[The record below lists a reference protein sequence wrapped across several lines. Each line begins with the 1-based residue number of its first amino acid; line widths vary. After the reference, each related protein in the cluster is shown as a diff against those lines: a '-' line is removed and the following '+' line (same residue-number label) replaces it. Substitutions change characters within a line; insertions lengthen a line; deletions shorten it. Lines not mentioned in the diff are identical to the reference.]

1 MPSAAYGKF
10 SGCSRRPVP
19 SPRPLPT
26 DHQRVSR
33 GSRSPQPDP
42 RPQVAHYRALGVA
55 SCSTLRLMVQN
66 GLRWRERRT
75 GTNRASPGCPTL
87 VTRNLSAPLRG
98 DPHRPPTPP
107 RGPGVLSKVTRIQ
120 ELPWRGRA
128 GHSPSWRAA
137 GCRQD
142 RGWMDRS
149 AEGSARG
156 AGVGLPLM
164 GAGGSPARGQLTP
177 ACAYRMKGGWR
188 EQDPRLVLSAAVA
201 SQRCTNGKR
210 VAVAPINVG
219 FPRGQCRFTR
229 LLFLC
234 LSEPVAGLHPRARTL
249 LSPEG
254 WPQAT
259 DPGFPFP
266 KVKDPGGTSM
276 IFLKLLYTFISFIL
290 LLCPCFL

>member
-1 MPSAAYGKF
+1 MPRATYGKF

-19 SPRPLPT
+19 SLRPLPT

-33 GSRSPQPDP
+33 GSRSPWPDP

-107 RGPGVLSKVTRIQ
+107 RGPGLLSKVTRIQ

-164 GAGGSPARGQLTP
+164 GAGGSPESADSLHLP
-177 ACAYRMKGGWR
+177 APT
-188 EQDPRLVLSAAVA
+188 E
-201 SQRCTNGKR
+201 
-210 VAVAPINVG
+210 
-219 FPRGQCRFTR
+219 
-229 LLFLC
+229 
-234 LSEPVAGLHPRARTL
+234 
-249 LSPEG
+249 
-254 WPQAT
+254 
-259 DPGFPFP
+259 
-266 KVKDPGGTSM
+266 
-276 IFLKLLYTFISFIL
+276 
-290 LLCPCFL
+290 